1 MAGFLAR
8 LCKADR
14 KMAENLQNPLRN
26 TGALDMER
34 FTKKVRVKNWDI
46 RGFKGVTVN
55 GSYPGRGHILMLPG
69 GALCDSRPHEGVGI
83 SVSAQSGIYG
93 GGCPHHSN
101 GGL

>member
-1 MAGFLAR
+1 MSFKASMAGFLAR

-69 GALCDSRPHEGVGI
+69 ARIPWNRGSTTGESQSALRFSTT
-83 SVSAQSGIYG
+83 
-93 GGCPHHSN
+93 
-101 GGL
+101 